1 MSMIG
6 KEYLTYCFY
15 FCNLNHSTMTIGKEE
30 TRKGYFER
38 INKVIGYI
46 NLHLGEELDMKQLAQ
61 LGNYSDFHFQRIMR
75 AYLGEPLGAYIIR
88 IRLESSAQLLR
99 LTNLPVQEIAM
110 KVGYENP
117 TSFNKAFKKRFT
129 ISPLEFRETINISY
143 QHIKNE
149 KKMNIKDQLTI
160 EPKIKN
166 IEPISVIYTQSLG
179 PYGESASKAW
189 ETVCTYASEK
199 KLFGFKT
206 QFIGISHDDPTI
218 TDEAKLRYDACIAI
232 RKEIKPEGAIGFKV
246 IPGGKCAIFRHK
258 GSYDKLI
265 DSYGFIFGTWMPESG
280 NEPDDRPGFEIYIND
295 PEKTKPEKLQTDIY
309 IPIK

>member
-1 MSMIG
+1 
-6 KEYLTYCFY
+6 
-15 FCNLNHSTMTIGKEE
+15 MTIGKEE

-46 NLHLGEELDMKQLAQ
+46 NLH
-61 LGNYSDFHFQRIMR
+61 
-75 AYLGEPLGAYIIR
+75 LGEPLGAYIIR

-199 KLFGFKT
+199 KLFGFK
-206 QFIGISHDDPTI
+206 
-218 TDEAKLRYDACIAI
+218 
-232 RKEIKPEGAIGFKV
+232 V

>member
-1 MSMIG
+1 MTFG
-6 KEYLTYCFY
+6 KQ
-15 FCNLNHSTMTIGKEE
+15 E
-30 TRKGYFER
+30 TQKGYFER
-38 INKVIGYI
+38 INKVICYI
-46 NLHLGEELDMKQLAQ
+46 NLHLGDDLDMKQLAQ
-61 LGNYSDFHFQRIMR
+61 IGNYSDFHFQRIMR

-99 LTNLPVQEIAM
+99 LTNMPVQEIAM

-143 QHIKNE
+143 QHIKKQE
-149 KKMNIKDQLTI
+149 IMIISDQISLQ
-160 EPKIKN
+160 PKIKN
-166 IEPISVIYTQSLG
+166 IDPITVIFAQAIG

-189 ETVCTYASEK
+189 EMVCKYAAEK

-206 QFIGISHDDPTI
+206 QFIGISHDDPII

-232 RKEIKPEGAIGFKV
+232 RKPIKPEGEIGVKE
-246 IPGGKCAIFRHK
+246 IPGGKYAIFRHK
-258 GSYDKLI
+258 GPYEKFM
-265 DSYGFIFGTWMPESG
+265 DSYSYIFGTWMPESG
-280 NEPDDRPGFEIYIND
+280 YEPDDRPGLEIYIND